1 MSHIFNLKSKYSLI
15 IDIDKQLIFD
25 GLDQRESI
33 SLTSIDIKIVD
44 EENKEITLNKDE
56 KDTIIAVI
64 SKIRSINGS

>member
-1 MSHIFNLKSKYSLI
+1 VSHIFNLKSKYSLI